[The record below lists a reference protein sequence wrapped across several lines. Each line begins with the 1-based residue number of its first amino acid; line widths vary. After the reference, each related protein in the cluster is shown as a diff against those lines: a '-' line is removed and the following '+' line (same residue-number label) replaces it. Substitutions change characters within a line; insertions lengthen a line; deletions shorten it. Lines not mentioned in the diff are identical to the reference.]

1 MKAWIDY
8 SDIDTPLG
16 PVPKAVVDLQRRVR
30 LLEAV
35 IDNFP
40 GGLLLFDHADRLI
53 LCNEQ
58 QRRLLDYPD
67 ELFADGPPTLSKMF
81 EFNARR
87 GEYGKGSVASLVKAR
102 MALVGKRCEH
112 IFERTRPNGT
122 ILEIRGVPLP
132 EGGFVSTY
140 LDVTEQRKNQK
151 LVSHL
156 AHHDQLTGLPNRVLF
171 EQRLEQALNA
181 LSHGRA
187 IALHYIDL
195 DGFKPINDKFGH
207 GVGDLVLKRIAEAM
221 LSTVRSCDT
230 VARIGGDEFVV
241 IQTDFDTPKTG
252 RMLASR
258 LKQVI
263 AETRYFVDQD
273 IRVSASVGIACAP
286 WDGQTIVE
294 LLRKA
299 DMAMY
304 NSKNSGGDQYSFY
317 SVPWDDEASPIE
329 PLETADFLVEEG
341 GNWDAAS

>member
-8 SDIDTPLG
+8 SDIDTPLE
-16 PVPKAVVDLQRRVR
+16 PVPQAVVDLQRRVR

-40 GGLLLFDHADRLI
+40 GGLMLFDQAHRLI

-58 QRRLLDYPD
+58 QRKLLDYPD
-67 ELFADGPPTLSKMF
+67 ELFANGPPTLSQMF

-87 GEYGKGSVASLVKAR
+87 GEYGKGNVENLVQAR
-102 MALVGKRCEH
+102 MELVEKRCEH

-122 ILEIRGVPLP
+122 ILEVRGVPLP
-132 EGGFVSTY
+132 EGGFVSSY
-140 LDVTEQRKNQK
+140 LDVTEQRKNQE
-151 LVSHL
+151 LVSYL

-171 EQRLEQALNA
+171 EQRLEKALNG
-181 LSHGRA
+181 LSQGSA

-207 GVGDLVLKRIAEAM
+207 SVGDLVLKRIAESM
-221 LSTVRSCDT
+221 QSTVRAGDT

-258 LKQVI
+258 LKRVI

-273 IRVSASVGIACAP
+273 IHVTASVGIACAP
-286 WDGQTIVE
+286 WDGKTKAE

-304 NSKNSGGDQYSFY
+304 KSKNFGGDRYTFY
-317 SVPWDDEASPIE
+317 SVQWDEAVAPIASVE
-329 PLETADFLVEEG
+329 MSDFLIEDG